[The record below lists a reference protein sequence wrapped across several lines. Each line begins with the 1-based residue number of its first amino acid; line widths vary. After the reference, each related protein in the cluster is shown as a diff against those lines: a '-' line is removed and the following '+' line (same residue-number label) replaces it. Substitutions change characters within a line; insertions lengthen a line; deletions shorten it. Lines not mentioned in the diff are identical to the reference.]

1 MDDPIWILQKTQHLR
16 VTVNSFVH
24 FIDSINSVKL
34 FNRTKTQ
41 CIAECSEILYL
52 LSLISLPL
60 AQPDCT
66 PAFIDGSSPMRLTTR
81 PSLGIT
87 AVSAVEFS
95 VEVAINPTPSDPV
108 APTHTLQNELCHSG
122 DSWSETKT
130 APRHPLIS

>member
-24 FIDSINSVKL
+24 FIDSTNSVKL

-41 CIAECSEILYL
+41 CIAECSEIVYL

-60 AQPDCT
+60 AQPDYT
-66 PAFIDGSSPMRLTTR
+66 PAFIDCSSPMRLTTR

-95 VEVAINPTPSDPV
+95 VEVAINPLPV
-108 APTHTLQNELCHSG
+108 ILWRPPTLCRMSCA
-122 DSWSETKT
+122 T
-130 APRHPLIS
+130 AAMVGPKLKPRRATH